1 MNAFNVVTKILAA
14 LVVLAGLV
22 LVFVMY
28 GDKIKAFCKK
38 LVGRH
43 SFRSCMAGEDE
54 FADDDDFDA
63 EEIIAAEQDFED

>member
-1 MNAFNVVTKILAA
+1 MSTIAKILTA
-14 LVVLAGLV
+14 LAVLVGLV

-38 LVGRH
+38 LLGRRK
-43 SFRSCMAGEDE
+43 FNGYMADGDD

-63 EEIIAAEQDFED
+63 EDDLGNED